1 VGFKEVHAFVV
12 MIVVRVDVGIERTG
26 IDEDGYWVTSSR
38 RISSI
43 RTETS
48 CEPLRPAAVAI
59 IRRRP
64 VGRVPRWP
72 SMASRVSSDTVM
84 CLL

>member
-1 VGFKEVHAFVV
+1 MGFEEVDAFVV
-12 MIVVRVDVGIERTG
+12 MIVVRIDVGIERTG
-26 IDEDGYWVTSSR
+26 IDEDGYLDTSSR

-48 CEPLRPAAVAI
+48 CDPLRPAAVAI
-59 IRRRP
+59 MRRRP
-64 VGRVPRWP
+64 VGRVPRWL

-84 CLL
+84 RLV